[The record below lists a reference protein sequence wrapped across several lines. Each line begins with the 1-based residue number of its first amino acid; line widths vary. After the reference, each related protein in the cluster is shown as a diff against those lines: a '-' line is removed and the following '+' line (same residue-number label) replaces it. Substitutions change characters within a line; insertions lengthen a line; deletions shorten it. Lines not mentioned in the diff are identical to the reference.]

1 MNKMATTSSQLGSER
16 QARALLVEEH
26 EAEKKRVLELE
37 TKYNQLY
44 AKTET
49 ERFMQGKQL
58 EEAKANYQKLLRRQ
72 LEEEKEAWE
81 KRLEDE
87 LRRHK
92 EGAEKEIQQLKLT
105 HVVPLAAS
113 SASPL
118 QSSRVASSSNLE
130 EAEKDTV
137 MSHYSIQEE
146 T

>member
-1 MNKMATTSSQLGSER
+1 MATTSSQLSSER
-16 QARALLVEEH
+16 QARAMLAEEL
-26 EAEKKRVLELE
+26 EAEKKRGLELE

-58 EEAKANYQKLLRRQ
+58 EETKANYQKMLRRQ

-81 KRLEDE
+81 KRLEEE

-92 EGAEKEIQQLKLT
+92 ELSEKEIQQLKQT

-113 SASPL
+113 SALSHP
-118 QSSRVASSSNLE
+118 SSRVTSSSNLE
-130 EAEKDTV
+130 ESEKDNV
-137 MSHYSIQEE
+137 SHCPQLR
-146 T
+146 